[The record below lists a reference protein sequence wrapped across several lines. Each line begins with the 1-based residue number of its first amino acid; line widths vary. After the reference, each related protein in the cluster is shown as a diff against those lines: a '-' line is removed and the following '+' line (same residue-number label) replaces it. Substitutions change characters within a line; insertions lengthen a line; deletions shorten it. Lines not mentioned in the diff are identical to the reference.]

1 MHRELSEAFLH
12 VCDFTGLQGR
22 WQTVRTSPTVICD
35 IGHNVA
41 AWQYLSL
48 QLEAVKC
55 RNMHIV
61 FGLLDDKDIYNIMS
75 MLPKNATYYFTK
87 ANTKRALPEQSVMVF
102 GQQFGLNGS
111 SYPDVASAYSAAMKV
126 AEKEDFIFVGGSNYV
141 VAEFLKSR
149 V

>member
-1 MHRELSEAFLH
+1 
-12 VCDFTGLQGR
+12 
-22 WQTVRTSPTVICD
+22 
-35 IGHNVA
+35 
-41 AWQYLSL
+41 
-48 QLEAVKC
+48 
-55 RNMHIV
+55 MHII
-61 FGLLDDKDIYNIMS
+61 FGMLDDKDIYNIMS

-87 ANTKRALPEQSVMVF
+87 ANTKRALPEQSLMVF

-111 SYPDVASAYSAAMKV
+111 SYPDVASAYSAAIKV